1 MSTADVNLV
10 RFGFAGI
17 ALWLGVGT
25 RQLAARQKATCYGR
39 SCAELCGT
47 EAEGSVGGGVG
58 GGECEE
64 MTRRD
69 WAAVAVGVIF
79 VTVLTPLVMTWV
91 MFELPLAVA
100 ITLSSITPIWALPVA
115 FCHGEV
121 VTTKAVF
128 GAALASA
135 GVVMLAVK

>member
-1 MSTADVNLV
+1 M
-10 RFGFAGI
+10 
-17 ALWLGVGT
+17 
-25 RQLAARQKATCYGR
+25 AARQKATCHGR
-39 SCAELCGT
+39 SCAELCGA
-47 EAEGSVGGGVG
+47 EAEGGGG
-58 GGECEE
+58 GGEGGEGGESEE

-79 VTVLTPLVMTWV
+79 VTVLTPLIMTWV

-115 FCHGEV
+115 FCHGEI

-128 GAALASA
+128 GAVLASA
-135 GVVMLAVK
+135 GVVMLSVK